1 MVGNLAL
8 HIAEWYNDDREYG
21 AVAPRLSFVGSYY
34 IHAHTVRLRLA
45 VSARLI
51 TRVRDND
58 IQLGDITVRHE
69 LSGGQSLV
77 A

>member
-45 VSARLI
+45 VCTWLTGRYVA
-51 TRVRDND
+51 TRHSVRWGIVNL
-58 IQLGDITVRHE
+58 LGKWAMV
-69 LSGGQSLV
+69 
-77 A
+77 